1 MYSERILTMKKIISI
16 LLIVATMLVILASCT
31 GSQKTDWEY
40 IEEKGK
46 LTVGVTVFKPMNWQ
60 DESGAWT
67 GFETEFAQEVGK
79 ILGVEVEFVII
90 EWEKKVTELKSRN
103 IDLIWNGMTV
113 TDELL
118 TGIDVSK
125 SYIKNWQVAVV
136 HKDNLEKYTTLES
149 MKDAKVAVES
159 KSAGQKA
166 AEANENLKNNI
177 VPLSG
182 QTDALREVFMK
193 TSDVAIID
201 YVMAIASVGKEGT
214 DYADLVMVNGIELG
228 AEEYAIGIRKDSPV
242 TKQKIDAAIDQL
254 IQNGKL
260 NELAVKYGI
269 ADQLISNQ
277 DEK

>member
-1 MYSERILTMKKIISI
+1 MKKFLSII
-16 LLIVATMLVILASCT
+16 LIVATMLMILASCT
-31 GSQKTDWEY
+31 GSKKTDWEY

-46 LTVGVTVFKPMNWQ
+46 LTVGVTVFKPMNWK
-60 DESGAWT
+60 DENGAWT

-90 EWEKKVTELKSRN
+90 EWEKKVTELKSRT

-125 SYIKNWQVAVV
+125 SYIKNWQVAVI
-136 HKDNLEKYTTLES
+136 HKDNLDTYTTLES
-149 MKDAKVAVES
+149 MKGKKVAVES

-166 AEANENLKNNI
+166 AEANDNLKENI
-177 VPLSG
+177 VSLSA

-201 YVMAIASVGKEGT
+201 YVMAVASVGKEGT
-214 DYADLVMVNGIELG
+214 DYADLVMVEGIELS

-242 TKQKIDAAIDQL
+242 TKQKLDFAIDQL

-277 DEK
+277 KAN

>member
-1 MYSERILTMKKIISI
+1 MKKLISI
-16 LLIVATMLVILASCT
+16 ILIAAAMIMVLGSCT
-31 GSQKTDWEY
+31 ASNKTDWAY

-60 DESGAWT
+60 DEEGKWT
-67 GFETEFAQEVGK
+67 GFETEFAQEVAK
-79 ILGVEVEFVII
+79 ILGVEVEFII
-90 EWEKKVTELKSRN
+90 IDWEKKVTELKSLN

-136 HKDNLEKYTTLES
+136 HKDNAEKYKTIDSL
-149 MKDAKVAVES
+149 KGAKVAVEAS
-159 KSAGQKA
+159 SAGQKA
-166 AEANENLKNNI
+166 AEANENLKDNI
-177 VPLSG
+177 VALTA
-182 QTDALREVFMK
+182 QTDALREVYMK
-193 TSDVAIID
+193 TSEVAIID
-201 YVMAIASVGKEGT
+201 YVMAISSVGKEGT
-214 DYADLVMVNGIELG
+214 DYADLVMVDGIELG
-228 AEEYAIGIRKDSPV
+228 AEEYAIGIRKDSPE

-254 IQNGKL
+254 IENGKL

-277 DEK
+277 SAN

>member
-1 MYSERILTMKKIISI
+1 MKKLISI
-16 LLIVATMLVILASCT
+16 LLIAATLLLILASCT
-31 GSQKTDWEY
+31 GSNKTDWEY

-60 DESGAWT
+60 DENGNWT
-67 GFETEFAQEVGK
+67 GFETEFAQEVAK
-79 ILGVEVEFVII
+79 ILDVEVEFII
-90 EWEKKVTELKSRN
+90 IDWEKKVPELKSRT

-136 HKDNLEKYTTLES
+136 HKDNLDKYTTLES
-149 MKDAKVAVES
+149 MKGAKVAVES

-166 AEANENLKNNI
+166 AEANENLKDNI
-177 VPLSG
+177 VPLTA

-214 DYADLVMVNGIELG
+214 DYADLVMVDGIELG

-242 TKQKIDAAIDQL
+242 TKQKLDAAIDQL

-260 NELAVKYGI
+260 NDLAIKYGI

-277 DEK
+277 NAN